1 MITEIAE
8 IVVKPGT
15 NIPFEAAVAEAV
27 PLFQR
32 ARGCRSMRLERGIE
46 QADTYRLVVEWETLE
61 DHEVHFRGS
70 ADFQQWR
77 TLVSEHFAAAPH
89 VVHTQLALA
98 GF

>member
-8 IVVKPGT
+8 ILVKPGT
-15 NIPFEAAVAEAV
+15 DQQFETGVAAAV

-46 QADTYRLVVEWETLE
+46 QPDSYRLVVEWETLE

-70 ADFQQWR
+70 DDFQQWR
-77 TLVSEHFAAAPH
+77 KLVGDYFAAPPR
-89 VVHTQLALA
+89 VIHTKAALG